1 MKLTMQRIH
10 RAAPRLGMTG
20 VALDRYE
27 GALHFEARVGNLV
40 IGRTAALVGSSIES
54 PALTAWFEDRVGN
67 VLAGRE
73 TIEQAFADAIRTRS
87 DGAPAEP
94 VLKLKPSDDTIEQS
108 IDVFRAALKRLGIHE
123 RNVKVT
129 WNTGEGWARFRAR
142 LDSGAVVDKMLNN
155 QVPLVAPGASTPE
168 FVAGGGRNARAAMAN
183 GAALATWLKGRA
195 RGFASGAESQDLDQV
210 FAGYLLPKAVAP

>member
-1 MKLTMQRIH
+1 MTLTMQRIH
-10 RAAPRLGMTG
+10 RAAARLGMTG

-27 GALHFEARVGNLV
+27 GALHFEARAGNLV

-54 PALTAWFEDRVGN
+54 PALAAWFEDRVGN

-73 TIEQAFADAIRTRS
+73 TVEQAFAGTIRERS
-87 DGAPAEP
+87 GEAPAAP
-94 VLKLKPSDDTIEQS
+94 VLRLKPSADTIERS
-108 IDVFRAALKRLGIHE
+108 IEVFRAALKRLGIPE

-129 WNTGEGWARFRAR
+129 WDTGEGWARFRAR
-142 LDSGAVVDKMLNN
+142 LDSGAVVDKTLNN

-168 FVAGGGRNARAAMAN
+168 FVAGGGRNAAAAMAN

-195 RGFASGAESQDLDQV
+195 RGFASGAESQVLDEV
-210 FAGYLLPKAVAP
+210 FAGYLVPTAVTP